1 MQPEIDVLGL
11 SLKTFGLMFAL
22 GFLASGAIISRRLRE
37 LGKPEEWAYEMVFAA
52 LLGGL
57 VGARLYWAFQHW
69 SEVTSDPVGGLFGGT
84 GLVWYGG
91 ALGGAAAMLA
101 WAAWRGFLGLTLLD
115 VCAVPLAI
123 GYAIGRL
130 GCQLSGD
137 GDYGKAWDG
146 PWAMAYPDGTVPT
159 EQTVHP
165 TPIYETLAMVLVAWA
180 LWRLR
185 DRLRPGLL
193 FALYLVL
200 AGIERFLVEFLRRN
214 AEAFAGL
221 TQPQLESL
229 LMVAAGAVWLLVAH
243 RRGGIERADAQR
255 PQVRPA
261 TPARPA
267 ARTAR

>member
-11 SLKTFGLMFAL
+11 PLKTFGIMFAL
-22 GFLASGAIISRRLRE
+22 GFLVAGAIIARRLRE
-37 LGKPEEWAYEMVFAA
+37 LGEPEDWAYEMVFAA

-57 VGARLYWAFQHW
+57 VGARLYWAFQYW
-69 SEVTSDPVGGLFGGT
+69 DEVADDPIGGLFGGT

-91 ALGGAAAMLA
+91 ALGGAVAMLA
-101 WAAWRGFLGLTLLD
+101 WAAWRGFLGLTLAD
-115 VCAVPLAI
+115 VCAVPLAL
-123 GYAIGRL
+123 GYGIGRI

-146 PWAMAYPDGTVPT
+146 PWAMAYPNGTVPT
-159 EQTVHP
+159 TQTVHP
-165 TPIYETLAMVLVAWA
+165 TPIYETLAMAVIAWV

-200 AGIERFLVEFLRRN
+200 AGAERFLVEFLRRN
-214 AEAFAGL
+214 PEHALGL
-221 TQPQLESL
+221 TTPQWTSL
-229 LMVAAGAVWLLVAH
+229 GMMAVGGVWLGLAA
-243 RRGGIERADAQR
+243 RRGGITRADARASRR
-255 PQVRPA
+255 PTRAPQ
-261 TPARPA
+261 PA